1 MSALP
6 TIQRPSGATLK
17 ASQPTRMSVS
27 HSLKRQVRTTGAHR
41 WSIALS
47 WQPMPREVFMQFYA
61 FLMALRGSN
70 DTFTCTLAGHTAPQG
85 SWAGTPV
92 VNGASQTGR
101 SVSMRGFTA
110 SAANVAKAGD
120 LIKFAGH
127 TKVYMVTADASADGS
142 GIAAVSIEPALLESP
157 ADAEAITYSNVPF
170 TVALA
175 SDTFDMALTPGMLAP
190 LSITAMEVF

>member
-6 TIQRPSGATLK
+6 TIQRPSSATLK
-17 ASQPTRMSVS
+17 ATQPTRTSVS

-41 WSIALS
+41 WNLS
-47 WQPMPREVFMQFYA
+47 FGWQPMPRATFMQFYA
-61 FLMALRGSN
+61 FLMALRGTT

-85 SWAGTPV
+85 SWVGTPV
-92 VNGASQTGR
+92 VNGAAQSGR

-127 TKVYMVTADASADGS
+127 TKVYMVTADASANGS
-142 GIAAVSIEPALLESP
+142 GIATVAVEPALLASP
-157 ADAEAITYSNVPF
+157 ADGEVITYSNVPF

-175 SDTFDMALTPGMLAP
+175 GDTFDMALSPGMLAP
-190 LSITAMEVF
+190 LSITAVEVF